1 MQLDVNDGRLCKNI
15 LRMRVDNISKKG
27 SGTED
32 EEMAVQVDLDT
43 RGLRA
48 KTPPGQ

>member
-1 MQLDVNDGRLCKNI
+1 MQDYTPYASRQYVER
-15 LRMRVDNISKKG
+15 KG

-48 KTPPGQ
+48 KTPSGFNVDERER